1 MKLGQIIEKTVENK
15 IKSQKSQGSSSSSFN
30 NNGTTS
36 KLSLSEYYKTYET
49 LQVGKHTTYDIV
61 GQRDYS
67 KDYKRINNLVKK
79 EL

>member
-15 IKSQKSQGSSSSSFN
+15 IKSQSSTSSSSF

-49 LQVGKHTTYDIV
+49 LQVGKHTTYDVV

-67 KDYKRINNLVKK
+67 KDYKRITNLVRK
-79 EL
+79 E